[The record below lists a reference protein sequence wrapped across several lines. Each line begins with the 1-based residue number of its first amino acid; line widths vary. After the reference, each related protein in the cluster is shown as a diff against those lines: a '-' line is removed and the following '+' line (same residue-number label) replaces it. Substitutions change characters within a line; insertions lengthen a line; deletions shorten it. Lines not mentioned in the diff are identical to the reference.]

1 MNLFLI
7 RKNSI
12 IFIKKN
18 YKEIIFQ
25 SVVTFFLYLVYAI
38 NQEAHSAFTDTP
50 QKFIPYEI
58 SFFSNY
64 MFAAYSINYVLLP
77 KFLFKGKLFYFTLS
91 VVVLIIAVILID
103 EFFLEQ
109 IYFPKTRGAYF
120 PGILFSLVETLP
132 IIILFVG
139 CKFAWDFDKKKREV
153 ERLQLLVKDSELQF
167 LKSQLNPHFLFNNLN
182 NLYAYALQE
191 SPKTPSIILELSAVL
206 RYMLYDCREDYV
218 ALHKEMDHVK
228 SFIALYELQIGSR
241 GEIVVSFN
249 NLSSGYYI
257 APLIL
262 MVFIE
267 NAFKHSTSSQ
277 SVDLKITVDIVVSV
291 DGVLTFSCKNHYLD
305 ISNTDNLAQGIGL
318 ENVQKRLNL
327 LYPEKFNLKVT
338 DINYSFEVLLSM
350 NLFKK
355 KEW

>member
-1 MNLFLI
+1 MTVNML
-7 RKNSI
+7 

-18 YKEIIFQ
+18 CKEIVFQ

-38 NQEAHSAFTDTP
+38 NQEAYSAFTDTA
-50 QKFIPYEI
+50 QKFIPYKI
-58 SFFSNY
+58 SFFANY
-64 MFAAYSINYVLLP
+64 MFAAYCINYVLLP
-77 KFLFKGKLFYFTLS
+77 KLLFKGKRFYFMGS

-139 CKFAWDFDKKKREV
+139 CKFAWDFDTKKREV
-153 ERLQLLVKDSELQF
+153 ERLKLFVKESELQF

-206 RYMLYDCREDYV
+206 RYMLYDCKADYV
-218 ALHKEMDHVK
+218 ALHKEIDHLK

-241 GEIVVSFN
+241 GVIAVSFN
-249 NLSSGYYI
+249 NLSSGYSI

-277 SVDLKITVDIVVSV
+277 SVDLKITVDMAVSKE
-291 DGVLTFSCKNHYLD
+291 GVLTFSCKNDYLD
-305 ISNTDNLAQGIGL
+305 SSNTDNLAQGIGL

-327 LYPEKFNLKVT
+327 LYPEKFNLEIT
-338 DINYSFEVLLSM
+338 DINNRFEVGLNM
-350 NLFKK
+350 NLLKK
-355 KEW
+355 QE

>member
-1 MNLFLI
+1 MKKNIFTFL
-7 RKNSI
+7 
-12 IFIKKN
+12 KKN

-25 SVVTFFLYLVYAI
+25 SVVTIFLYLVYAI
-38 NQEAHSAFTDTP
+38 NQETLAVFIDNSNNI
-50 QKFIPYEI
+50 IPYKI

-64 MFAAYSINYVLLP
+64 MFAAYIINYVLLP
-77 KFLFKGKLFYFTLS
+77 KLLFKGKLFYFILS
-91 VVVLIIAVILID
+91 VVVLIIGVILID

-109 IYFPKTRGAYF
+109 IYFPTTRGAYF
-120 PGILFSLVETLP
+120 PGVLFSLVETLP
-132 IIILFVG
+132 VIILFVG

-153 ERLQLLVKDSELQF
+153 ERLESLVKDSELQF

-206 RYMLYDCREDYV
+206 RYMLYDCKEDYV
-218 ALHKEMDHVK
+218 ALHKEIDHLK
-228 SFIALYELQIGSR
+228 SFIALYELQIGNR
-241 GEIVVSFN
+241 GVVAVSFK
-249 NLSSGYYI
+249 NLSTGYSI

-277 SVDLKITVDIVVSV
+277 SIDLKITIDIATSV
-291 DGVLTFSCKNHYLD
+291 EGILTFSCKNHYLD
-305 ISNTDNLAQGIGL
+305 SSNTDKLAHGIGL
-318 ENVQKRLNL
+318 ENVKKRLNL

-338 DINYSFEVLLSM
+338 DINYSFEVLLNM

-355 KEW
+355 